1 MLQPSFFPYPAI
13 ETERLVLRRVTEEDA
28 DDLFVLRSDERMM
41 QYIDR
46 PRAKSIEDA
55 KKLIDVFEDFLQKGE
70 GINWGISLK
79 ENSRLLGT
87 ICLFKFQPENYRAEI
102 GYLLHADFHRQGIM
116 NEAMKPVI
124 DYGFN
129 TLKLHSI
136 EANVNPS
143 NLASIKILEK
153 NNFIREAYFR
163 ENYFYNGEFLDSAIY
178 SLLNK

>member
-1 MLQPSFFPYPAI
+1 MLF
-13 ETERLVLRRVTEEDA
+13 
-28 DDLFVLRSDERMM
+28 RS
-41 QYIDR
+41 
-46 PRAKSIEDA
+46 
-55 KKLIDVFEDFLQKGE
+55 
-70 GINWGISLK
+70 INWGISLK

-153 NNFIREAYFR
+153 KKSTTSIKITLKLN
-163 ENYFYNGEFLDSAIY
+163 
-178 SLLNK
+178 LLT